1 MEYHSQ
7 NNHNQPRKDKIQVKV
22 LSVVSQKGGVGKTTI
37 SLNMSY
43 ALASRGCRTLLVD
56 VDPQGAIGIS
66 LTQKVQTSQGLAE
79 FIAQQKPLRSVV
91 VATRLPQLHLVPL
104 GQLSSQYTQQF
115 GAALSSGVEFQRL
128 VREAQSFYDLVI
140 IDTPAG
146 FNGPTVGAMRAAD
159 FALSPLQAEPIAL
172 RSISQLLEILTWLR
186 EDGHSIM
193 LAGLVVSMWQAN
205 HPVSNAVVA
214 ELRKKFP
221 SRALFQTMI
230 PRDPVFLEASAAGVP
245 LGLLSRRAPAQ
256 SMVFEQLAIEVE
268 TRLSLQQKEPGG
280 GPMSLVD

>member
-1 MEYHSQ
+1 M
-7 NNHNQPRKDKIQVKV
+7 KALAI
-22 LSVVSQKGGVGKTTI
+22 VSQKGGVGKTTVALNLSY
-37 SLNMSY
+37 SL
-43 ALASRGCRTLLVD
+43 ATRGCRTLLVD

-66 LTQKVQTSQGLAE
+66 LTQKVQSAQGLAE
-79 FIAQQKPLRSVV
+79 FIAQQKPLKSVV

-115 GAALSSGVEFQRL
+115 GAALSNGMEFKRL
-128 VREAQSFYDLVI
+128 VQEAQSYYDVVV

-146 FNGPTVGAMRAAD
+146 FTGPTVGAMRACD

-186 EDGHSIM
+186 EDGHPIM

-230 PRDPVFLEASAAGVP
+230 PRDPIFIEASAAGVP
-245 LGLLSRRAPAQ
+245 LGLISRRSPAQ
-256 SMVFEQLAIEVE
+256 AMVFEQLAIEVE
-268 TRLSLQQKEPGG
+268 TRLSLQQKETEG
-280 GPMSLVD
+280 GPRPLVD